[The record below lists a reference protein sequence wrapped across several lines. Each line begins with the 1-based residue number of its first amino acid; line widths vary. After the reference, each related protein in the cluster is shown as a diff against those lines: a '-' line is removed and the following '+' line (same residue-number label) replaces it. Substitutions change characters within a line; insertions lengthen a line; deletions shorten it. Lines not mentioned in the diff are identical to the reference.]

1 MGRKGDFVC
10 KKGVREKRKT
20 EKGNRYRKKGEI
32 QKEKGDRIKER
43 ESWTKGEYRERGI
56 ERGRQSEEENGKKE

>member
-1 MGRKGDFVC
+1 LREGESKKIRMGRKGDFVC

-32 QKEKGDRIKER
+32 
-43 ESWTKGEYRERGI
+43 
-56 ERGRQSEEENGKKE
+56 